1 MKDFKHLSITVD
13 NQRVA
18 TVTLDAVDRSVNVFD
33 EALLSEMR
41 CVVSQF
47 ENQPE
52 LALIVFRSGKASG
65 FLAGADVAHIQSI
78 ASPDAAIQA
87 LKQGQELF
95 NSMAALR
102 VPTVAVIHGACLGG
116 GLEFAMACGYRI
128 ALDTNSTRLGL
139 PETQLGLIPGWGGTQ
154 RLPAIV
160 GLRRAMTMILEGTQ
174 LSAVDAFG
182 AGLVDAVASA
192 ENAERDVSRFLARCR
207 SLWPPKLRDRS
218 WWKWLIEKTH
228 PGQTMLFAIIRRRI
242 AGRGRNYPALP
253 AALRAM
259 EVGLRKGRVAGLQEE
274 RDQFCRILFQPTTRN
289 LLELFSQRERARKAS
304 TWAPAKSSNL
314 APIETIAV
322 IGGGTMGAGIA
333 QLALTRGYRVVL
345 RELNS
350 ELAAAGQKRVTDLL
364 NAALKKGVLSPEVAD
379 TARRN
384 FSVTTEWEPLCD
396 ADLVIEAIV
405 EKLDVKCRLFMELD
419 SHLPERTILAS
430 NTSALPISELAG
442 VTHRPDRVAGMHF
455 FNPVHKMPLVELVRT
470 PGTSQQT
477 LVTLLEFTRALGKTP
492 LLVAEGPGFLVN
504 RILFSYLD
512 EAVRLVLDG
521 VSVSDVDREAKRFGL
536 PMGPLELMDTVGLD
550 IAADVASTLVVLN
563 KDSSPTAEFL
573 NRLVRGGRK
582 GQKSGA
588 GFYTYQKGLRGAVAD
603 LGIKFSMTAPQI
615 PSQRIGHETFSGIQ
629 LRLIGSLMNA
639 AAQSLNAGIVREPW
653 MVDLGLV
660 LGTGFPPFRGGPLRL
675 AETWGH
681 DTVCRVLHELAKT
694 LGSRFEACPWFT
706 MSASRQIDI
715 RTDRDLCFES
725 TGDPK

>member
-1 MKDFKHLSITVD
+1 MNDFKHLSIAVD

-18 TVTLDAVDRSVNVFD
+18 TVTLDAVGRSVNVFD
-33 EALLSEMR
+33 EELLSEMQ

-52 LALIVFRSGKASG
+52 LALIVFRSAKASG
-65 FLAGADVAHIQSI
+65 FLAGADVVHIQSI
-78 ASPDAAIQA
+78 ASREAANQA
-87 LKQGQELF
+87 LSLGQHLF
-95 NSMAALR
+95 NSVAALR

-116 GLEFAMACGYRI
+116 GLEFAMACRYRI
-128 ALDTNSTRLGL
+128 ALASTSTRLGL

-154 RLPAIV
+154 RLPAIA
-160 GLRRAMTMILEGTQ
+160 GLTRAMTMILEGSQ
-174 LSAVDAFG
+174 LSAGDALK
-182 AGLVDAVASA
+182 AGLVDAIASA
-192 ENAERDVSRFLARCR
+192 ENAEEDISRFLATCR
-207 SLWPPKLRDRS
+207 SSSPPKPRGRS
-218 WWKWLIEKTH
+218 WWKWLIEKSR
-228 PGQTMLFAIIRRRI
+228 PGQAVLFAIARRRI
-242 AGRGRNYPALP
+242 ARRGRNYPALS

-259 EVGLRKGRVAGLQEE
+259 EVGLRKGPAAGLQEE
-274 RDQFCRILFQPTTRN
+274 RDQFTHILFHPATRN
-289 LLELFSQRERARKAS
+289 LLELFSQRERARKVS
-304 TWAPAKSSNL
+304 TWVPAPSRNL

-364 NAALKKGVLSPEVAD
+364 NAALKKGVLTADVAD
-379 TARRN
+379 KARRTLT
-384 FSVTTEWEPLCD
+384 VTTEWEPVCE

-405 EKLDVKCRLFMELD
+405 EKLDVKSRLFMELD
-419 SHLPERTILAS
+419 SHLPERTIFAS
-430 NTSALPISELAG
+430 NTSALPITELAG
-442 VTHRPDRVAGMHF
+442 VTRRPDRVAGLHF
-455 FNPVHKMPLVELVRT
+455 FNPVHKMPLVEVVQT

-477 LVTLLEFTRALGKTP
+477 LVTLLELTRALGKTP

-512 EAVRLVLDG
+512 EAVRLVLEG

-550 IAADVASTLVVLN
+550 IAADVAATLTVLN
-563 KDSSPTAEFL
+563 KDSSSTAEVL
-573 NRLVRGGRK
+573 NELVRDGRK

-588 GFYTYQKGLRGAVAD
+588 GFYTYQKGRRGAVAD
-603 LGIKFSMTAPQI
+603 PGIKSKGSVPQI
-615 PSQRIGHETFSGIQ
+615 NAQRIGDEVFSGIQ

-639 AAQSLNAGIVREPW
+639 AAQTLTAGIVREPW
-653 MVDLGLV
+653 MVDLGMV

-681 DTVCRVLHELAKT
+681 ETVCRVLHELAET
-694 LGSRFEACPWFT
+694 LGSRFEPCPWFAT
-706 MSASRQIDI
+706 DATRRIDI
-715 RTDRDLCFES
+715 RADRDPCFAS